1 MSGLIGPWVDMV
13 LSEFLEAL
21 GVYCVGPEPGRPG
34 EGAIHLVLGSRDE
47 GPLIRER
54 GVLGPTSLSFRPTK
68 SPEGLARIGLWRGVG
83 LVTQELV
90 DQGPAGG
97 SDAREDLLERAM
109 LVQTL
114 HEELHVG
121 VQGVTFLV
129 LEGEERRVHS
139 AEDAAFWRG
148 VAPKGVTARLLISAR

>member
-1 MSGLIGPWVDMV
+1 MV
-13 LSEFLEAL
+13 LSKFLEPL
-21 GVYCVGPEPGRPG
+21 GVDCVRAEPGRTG
-34 EGAIHLVLGSRDE
+34 ESAIHLVPGSRNQ
-47 GPLIRER
+47 GPFIRER
-54 GVLGPTSLSFRPTK
+54 GVLGPTSLSLRPTEP
-68 SPEGLARIGLWRGVG
+68 PEGLARIRLWRDIG

-97 SDAREDLLERAM
+97 SDAREDLLECAM

-121 VQGVTFLV
+121 MQRVTFLV
-129 LEGEERRVHS
+129 LEGKERGVHS